1 VLCECLVLT
10 LPLACT
16 CKPVKKNKGFRNE
29 RKTGT
34 RKLVAGTGWTE
45 GVEDQLLPPGWI
57 PSPREV

>member
-1 VLCECLVLT
+1 